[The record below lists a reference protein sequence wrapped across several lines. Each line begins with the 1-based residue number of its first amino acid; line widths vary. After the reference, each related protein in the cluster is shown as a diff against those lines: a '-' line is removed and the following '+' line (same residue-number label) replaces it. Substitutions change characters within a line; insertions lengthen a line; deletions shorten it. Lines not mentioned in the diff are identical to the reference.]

1 MTVSLNELKAVSRA
15 ELLRCLDTVSGS
27 KTLVWDQAL
36 MAPFNLITD
45 KKLLE
50 EHGVEK
56 MLMLPLKGTRFTT
69 LPLVA
74 PLSQLYLPL
83 GAPWVVNFD

>member
-1 MTVSLNELKAVSRA
+1 MVVSLNELKAVSRA

-56 MLMLPLKGTRFTT
+56 MLMLPLKG
-69 LPLVA
+69 PN
-74 PLSQLYLPL
+74 SQHCR
-83 GAPWVVNFD
+83 